1 MSRSCP
7 RGCSPYGVCEQTYRY
22 LPVPVPVLLYRY
34 EISYSGVPVLC
45 NSEYQRCF
53 LVRSRKAAHTT
64 AVPWSTCARPMC
76 FTVVTAALQAAAILG
91 EQQQTKQHNSEGRGD
106 VATVVNAPAAAHFTG
121 APASTS
127 AQQWLLDWRLR
138 NNGSRQY
145 CAPSQLPW
153 HGVIQ
158 PSIFQLAYL
167 PNDELRS
174 SNGPYMR
181 RWCELNPDFHYH
193 LLSEAD
199 CVAFVQTFGSDHDR
213 SAYASLKLGAQ
224 RADVCRVHLLL
235 HVGGVY
241 ADADVEPRRPLRHV
255 LPANASAA
263 RIALADGAEWP
274 FTFLAFAAAHPI
286 MRAQA
291 LRGTNAILE
300 QQRRLRSGSDTCNN
314 ALSCVLAVTGPFAFG
329 ASIKRTF
336 EDLCA
341 ARKRGVAWP
350 CESSHDERMRATFLE
365 LQHETSNT
373 TRAGMPL
380 VHHHCHRPHP
390 GVKQKGL
397 SNVEASGHGWPSNAS
412 KLSPN
417 GLDAVEKTCSH
428 DHYSN
433 IRSAADVFL
442 VLPRSS

>member
-1 MSRSCP
+1 M
-7 RGCSPYGVCEQTYRY
+7 
-22 LPVPVPVLLYRY
+22 
-34 EISYSGVPVLC
+34 
-45 NSEYQRCF
+45 
-53 LVRSRKAAHTT
+53 A
-64 AVPWSTCARPMC
+64 
-76 FTVVTAALQAAAILG
+76 
-91 EQQQTKQHNSEGRGD
+91 
-106 VATVVNAPAAAHFTG
+106 
-121 APASTS
+121 
-127 AQQWLLDWRLR
+127 LDWRLR
-138 NNGSRQY
+138 SNGSRHC

-174 SNGPYMR
+174 SR
-181 RWCELNPDFHYH
+181 ASCAVVRLSSFHYH

-274 FTFLAFAAAHPI
+274 FTFLAFAAAPHHETRPH
-286 MRAQA
+286 AA
-291 LRGTNAILE
+291 DAIP
-300 QQRRLRSGSDTCNN
+300 SSSGAGSDDTCSSP
-314 ALSCVLAVTGPFAFG
+314 SCVLAVTGPFAL
-329 ASIKRTF
+329 AHRSS
-336 EDLCA
+336 DLRGRVT
-341 ARKRGVAWP
+341 RKRGVAWP
-350 CESSHDERMRATFLE
+350 VRARDDGCALPSWSCNMRRRTQPGLVCRSCIIIATA
-365 LQHETSNT
+365 HI
-373 TRAGMPL
+373 R
-380 VHHHCHRPHP
+380 
-390 GVKQKGL
+390 VKQKGL